1 MALILTGCRTKVAA
15 ATRTTAASHLKLPPL
30 QLISFWKSNVRC
42 FASSKHPPRSSKI
55 SSISS
60 TGEDNKHQPVRQT
73 SQSANNNNTTRLSNN
88 SEKRNRR
95 VVIESNIGVGKEQ
108 QQQQQQ
114 KPQEQ
119 PQPQCFKNTRKKE
132 WKSNYPSSQSVVVA
146 PVLEPSKYYYYDT
159 GRNRMRAG
167 GSTTTSNTTTPTYD
181 DDDETTTTSTP
192 PRLVLPAM
200 NAAALLDP
208 LAYCKT
214 SAKTAHTHGV
224 NRGIS
229 GTDAARRLL
238 RGKKDFL
245 VAARSSLLKSNTTA
259 RPALLTGHGIPP
271 KLFQHC
277 IDMADALLLQYAG
290 GQEEDV
296 VECTFHNYYRGSK
309 LPQVLRMRR

>member
-1 MALILTGCRTKVAA
+1 MALIFTGCRPKVAA
-15 ATRTTAASHLKLPPL
+15 ASRTAAASHLKLPPF

-42 FASSKHPPRSSKI
+42 FASSKHPPQSSK
-55 SSISS
+55 SSSSS
-60 TGEDNKHQPVRQT
+60 TGEDKKDQPVRKT
-73 SQSANNNNTTRLSNN
+73 SQSANNNTTTRLSNN
-88 SEKRNRR
+88 SERRNRR

-108 QQQQQQ
+108 REQQQQ
-114 KPQEQ
+114 KPQQQQQ
-119 PQPQCFKNTRKKE
+119 PQRFKNNRKKE
-132 WKSNYPSSQSVVVA
+132 WKSNYPSSQPAVVA
-146 PVLEPSKYYYYDT
+146 PLLEPSKYYYYDT
-159 GRNRMRAG
+159 RRNRMLAG
-167 GSTTTSNTTTPTYD
+167 GSTTTTTTTIPTYD
-181 DDDETTTTSTP
+181 ADETTSTP

-214 SAKTAHTHGV
+214 SAKAAHSHGV

-238 RGKKDFL
+238 RGKKDFIG
-245 VAARSSLLKSNTTA
+245 AARSSLLKSNTTP

-277 IDMADALLLQYAG
+277 IDMADALLLQYGG

-296 VECTFHNYYRGSK
+296 VECTFHNYYQGSK
-309 LPQVLRMRR
+309 LPQVLRLRR